1 MRGSFITFEGGEGS
15 GKSTQIKLLA
25 DAFSKSD
32 VPHIVTR
39 EPGGTPGAERI
50 RELLVSGKTDRWL
63 PETETLLF
71 YAARF
76 EHVKRHI
83 EPALAEGKHVLCDRF
98 ADSTMIYQGIG
109 KGLPENFI
117 RELHHVTIGNFMPD
131 LTLILDIDPEE
142 GLKRANAQSHDEK
155 RFEALG
161 LEFHRRIRGG
171 FQSLATREPKRCV
184 LLNAEKDKNTLHQN
198 IVDIVK
204 ERLGIAVIPANA
216 GI

>member
-1 MRGSFITFEGGEGS
+1 MRGKFITFEGGEGS

-25 DAFSKSD
+25 EAFAKAG

-71 YAARF
+71 YAARL

-98 ADSTMIYQGIG
+98 ADSTMVYQGAG
-109 KGLPENFI
+109 KGLPDAFI
-117 RELHHVTIGNFMPD
+117 QQLHNLSLGNFMPD

-161 LEFHRRIRGG
+161 LEFHRRIRAA
-171 FQSLATREPKRCV
+171 FQSLATREPGRCLLISAGQAKEALHRDV
-184 LLNAEKDKNTLHQN
+184 LDQLQK
-198 IVDIVK
+198 
-204 ERLGIAVIPANA
+204 RLGIILR
-216 GI
+216 